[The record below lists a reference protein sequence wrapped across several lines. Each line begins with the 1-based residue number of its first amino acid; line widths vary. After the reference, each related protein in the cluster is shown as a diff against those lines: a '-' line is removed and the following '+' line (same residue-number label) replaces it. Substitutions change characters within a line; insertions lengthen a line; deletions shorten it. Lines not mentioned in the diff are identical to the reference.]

1 MSFKKLIIIPLLF
14 ASSITL
20 AKVDVSPLFVQL
32 SEAMAELKKGD
43 ITKSQQNLTALQQA
57 FNQFQVDSKE
67 SKNVTNALNQAI
79 NTTDVANLENVAKH
93 LYRFEKAQNPV
104 DYAAKQQTFVK
115 QMTPLYQNLQRAV
128 QTKELKQ
135 IRMAARHFGK
145 NWAKYEKPIR
155 EMSLTHYGK
164 FERSLGLM
172 RIAITAE
179 HPEITKIEQRVADL
193 GEVMTEFSEF
203 SQFKVVQ

>member
-79 NTTDVANLENVAKH
+79 NTTDLANLENVAKH

-179 HPEITKIEQRVADL
+179 KPDMTKIEQRVAAL
-193 GEVMTEFSEF
+193 GEVMAEF
-203 SQFKVVQ
+203 SQFKVK

>member
-43 ITKSQQNLTALQQA
+43 IAKSQQNLTALQQA

-93 LYRFEKAQNPV
+93 LYCFEKAQNPV

>member
-1 MSFKKLIIIPLLF
+1 MTLKKLIIIPLLF

-43 ITKSQQNLTALQQA
+43 IAKSQQNLTALQQA

-179 HPEITKIEQRVADL
+179 KPDMTKIEQRVAEL
-193 GEVMTEFSEF
+193 GKVIAEFN
-203 SQFKVVQ
+203 QFKVK

>member
-57 FNQFQVDSKE
+57 FNQFQVDSDA
-67 SKNVTNALNQAI
+67 SKNVADALNQAI
-79 NTTDVANLENVAKH
+79 KNTDLANLENVAKH

-179 HPEITKIEQRVADL
+179 KPDMTKIEQRVAAL
-193 GEVMTEFSEF
+193 GEVMAEF
-203 SQFKVVQ
+203 SQFKVK

>member
-179 HPEITKIEQRVADL
+179 KPDMTKIEQRVAAL
-193 GEVMTEFSEF
+193 GKVMAEF
-203 SQFKVVQ
+203 SQFKVK

>member
-1 MSFKKLIIIPLLF
+1 MTFKKLIIIPLLF

-32 SEAMAELKKGD
+32 SEAMAELKKGK

-57 FNQFQVDSKE
+57 FNQFQVDSE
-67 SKNVTNALNQAI
+67 VSKNVANALNQAI
-79 NTTDVANLENVAKH
+79 KTTDVDNLENVAKH

-115 QMTPLYQNLQRAV
+115 QMVPLYQNLRLAV
-128 QTKELKQ
+128 QTQKIKQ
-135 IRMAARHFGK
+135 IRMAASHFGK

-179 HPEITKIEQRVADL
+179 KPDMAKIERRVAEL
-193 GEVMTEFSEF
+193 GKVMAEF
-203 SQFKVVQ
+203 SQFKVQ

>member
-1 MSFKKLIIIPLLF
+1 MSFKKLITIPLLF

-179 HPEITKIEQRVADL
+179 KPDMTKIEQRVATL
-193 GEVMTEFSEF
+193 GEVMAEF
-203 SQFKVVQ
+203 SQFKVK

>member
-1 MSFKKLIIIPLLF
+1 MTLKKLIIIPLLF

-32 SEAMAELKKGD
+32 SEAMAELKKGEV
-43 ITKSQQNLTALQQA
+43 TKSQQNLTALQQA
-57 FNQFQVDSKE
+57 FNQFEAHHSE
-67 SKNVTNALNQAI
+67 AGKNVADALSQAI
-79 NTTDVANLENVAKH
+79 KTTDLANVENVAKH
-93 LYRFEKAQNPV
+93 LYRFEKEQNPV
-104 DYAAKQQTFVK
+104 DYAAKHQTFVK
-115 QMTPLYQNLQRAV
+115 QMTPLYYNLQRAV

-145 NWAKYEKPIR
+145 NWAKYEKTIR

-172 RIAITAE
+172 RIALTAE
-179 HPEITKIEQRVADL
+179 KPDMAKIERRVAKL
-193 GEVMTEFSEF
+193 GKVMAEF
-203 SQFKVVQ
+203 SQFKVQ